1 MPAAKAAKKLVLSF
15 EQDKETK
22 GTRRFAEQAPDGE
35 RPTIGSIY
43 VVKSA
48 LAELGD
54 PTTVTVT
61 VEAA

>member
-1 MPAAKAAKKLVLSF
+1 MMATAKPKHIVLSF

-22 GTRRFAEQAPDGE
+22 GTRRFAEDAPDGE

-43 VVKSA
+43 ITKTA

-54 PTTVTVT
+54 PTAVTVT